1 MGIKRCPYCRA
12 LISEED
18 QYCRN
23 CGTQLLFPEDEN
35 IEEEIPGEKILEE
48 PEEET
53 STHNGEIYLDEE
65 AEEAQEEE
73 VEESEK
79 ITGEWEELD
88 EEESGLSSEAEE
100 EEVIVVEEE
109 NLKPSPPEDER
120 DDFLKEK
127 KVSQQ
132 KTPAELLFADDKTPL
147 LFPEEELAEAE
158 KTKPEETEGKEI
170 KDEEYSLTEKIEEL
184 EKEAFSEI
192 EEEEPGSEAGAKPGF
207 VTMAV
212 ESLKSEIER
221 EVKTEVEEETI
232 PPVAPGMVTKIIRE
246 LEKQAGDSA
255 EEKTEEK
262 IKVQEV
268 GKTIPTFSTEELDNI
283 GPTVDLAQQQVEK
296 FFEIL
301 EHKEK
306 EARGG
311 NMPEEEGSISE
322 ETAEVPGWVKEVKS
336 EPAEELNLEESLEVT
351 EPMAREETSSE
362 ETWEEERPSHPT
374 IGFPESLTRDSA
386 ELEALN
392 LETAEE
398 LEKTEE
404 LAEEEEL
411 EVAAGKDES
420 SRIEVSVSGPSSYQV
435 GEKESLVSALGFK
448 NYVKAKVF
456 DLLFV
461 GLFWLLSIWLAARSM
476 NSNLFRLLEVA
487 TSGLL
492 LYLLILTTTY
502 FFLFYFFIGETLGDR
517 LFKEEEEKE
526 EEESHY

>member
-192 EEEEPGSEAGAKPGF
+192 EEEEPGLFFQFPDNFRYHTRAHWRNRFFFYFCLSFSFYFTLQTFHVHGHKPGF
-207 VTMAV
+207 RPSFRAWFLFL
-212 ESLKSEIER
+212 SLRKSLFFQLFNFFC
-221 EVKTEVEEETI
+221 ETI
-232 PPVAPGMVTKIIRE
+232 
-246 LEKQAGDSA
+246 
-255 EEKTEEK
+255 
-262 IKVQEV
+262 
-268 GKTIPTFSTEELDNI
+268 
-283 GPTVDLAQQQVEK
+283 
-296 FFEIL
+296 FFI
-301 EHKEK
+301 
-306 EARGG
+306 
-311 NMPEEEGSISE
+311 
-322 ETAEVPGWVKEVKS
+322 
-336 EPAEELNLEESLEVT
+336 
-351 EPMAREETSSE
+351 
-362 ETWEEERPSHPT
+362 
-374 IGFPESLTRDSA
+374 
-386 ELEALN
+386 
-392 LETAEE
+392 
-398 LEKTEE
+398 
-404 LAEEEEL
+404 
-411 EVAAGKDES
+411 
-420 SRIEVSVSGPSSYQV
+420 
-435 GEKESLVSALGFK
+435 
-448 NYVKAKVF
+448 
-456 DLLFV
+456 
-461 GLFWLLSIWLAARSM
+461 
-476 NSNLFRLLEVA
+476 
-487 TSGLL
+487 
-492 LYLLILTTTY
+492 
-502 FFLFYFFIGETLGDR
+502 FYFF
-517 LFKEEEEKE
+517 
-526 EEESHY
+526 S